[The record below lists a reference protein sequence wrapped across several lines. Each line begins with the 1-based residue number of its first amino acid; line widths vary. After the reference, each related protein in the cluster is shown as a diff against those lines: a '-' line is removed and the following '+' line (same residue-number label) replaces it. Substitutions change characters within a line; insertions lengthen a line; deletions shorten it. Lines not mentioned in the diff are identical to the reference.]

1 MHAVQTRKK
10 LFPFI
15 GAAIVAPL
23 LLIGALSPLRSHASP
38 SLSLSSASATSPS
51 GKVLVVTTNL
61 RAAWGDQGDMRV
73 RMSRY
78 VDRLLNQAPYF
89 PDVLLLQ
96 EVKRNSA
103 DRVASLLSRRTRD
116 RYVVAVRPPRI
127 PWRQTP
133 KIRTETDSAIVINR
147 TTTKK
152 LDHGGYISL
161 TFKRSDAADPSK
173 RVEINQHARL
183 SVQEISSG
191 MKLSVASVHFQYRLL
206 KNRALWR
213 PYQKQW
219 AQKVA
224 KKLGA
229 KYPGTI
235 QTVGGDFNRTRCIHP
250 GSGTLTCTKNPF
262 WRKFVNRHHYMDT
275 IYRVWRDGK
284 KHLGLGGV
292 DFIFTKGLPTNAQTD
307 VSYNQRV
314 RSTFYSDHHF
324 VWATI
329 SAR

>member
-15 GAAIVAPL
+15 GAAVVASL
-23 LLIGALSPLRSHASP
+23 LLLGALAPVGSHASP
-38 SLSLSSASATSPS
+38 SLSLSAASATSPS
-51 GKVLVVTTNL
+51 GKVVVVTSNL
-61 RAAWGDQGDMRV
+61 RAAWGNQRDMRV
-73 RMSRY
+73 RMGRY
-78 VDRLLNQAPYF
+78 VDRLLNQTPYY

-96 EVKRNSA
+96 EVKRDSA
-103 DRVASLLSRRTRD
+103 QRVASLLSSRTGD
-116 RYVVAVRPPRI
+116 RYVVAVRPPKI
-127 PWRQTP
+127 PWRETP
-133 KIRTETDSAIVINR
+133 KIRTETDSGIVINE

-191 MKLSVASVHFQYRLL
+191 MKLSVASVHFQYQLL
-206 KNRALWR
+206 KNHPLWR
-213 PYQKQW
+213 TYQKKW
-219 AQKVA
+219 AAKVN
-224 KKLGA
+224 KKLQQ

-235 QTVGGDFNRTRCIHP
+235 HTVGGDFNQTRCIHP
-250 GSGTLTCTKNPF
+250 GGGILTCRRNPF
-262 WRKFVNRHHYMDT
+262 WREFVNRHHYMDS
-275 IYRVWRDGK
+275 IYKVWRDGR

-292 DFIFTKGLPTNAQTD
+292 DFIFTKGNPVNAMTD
-307 VSYNQRV
+307 RSYNKKA
-314 RSTFYSDHHF
+314 RSTFYSDHRF